1 MSNKLVWCRKS
12 FLAVLFAAAS
22 VEASPLYLSDAYAL
36 ALKNNHSHKSK
47 SLEGTSFQYAQK
59 QQEAKLYPQIQ
70 LALSGGLHDYVQNYN
85 ADTKISEIYKSYSLS
100 LTQPIYHPEFFTSI
114 SQGKLRT
121 EGAET
126 QTHKSSQE
134 LGVEVAKSYFELISA
149 RQSLELAQA
158 NYRFYLLKYTKIS
171 EMLSQGLSNKMDLLD
186 TQLYRD
192 RASIEINVAAKK
204 EYLSRRKLEDLILVP
219 VSELPVLSPEKTLET
234 LRCPSENSIASNPD
248 LKLADLSRRIAEQE
262 IRLRGYEHYPKIDLS
277 LSRTENDTSD
287 RVVYKTD
294 NRAFVQVSIPI
305 YQGGFT
311 RARVN
316 EARLLHDAAIEK
328 ESATRQEALLRLDQL
343 TQECDL
349 NTQNLTILE
358 TAHASAQLN
367 LNAIEIAQ
375 KAGLKS
381 QIDLLEARA
390 KLYQLEQDRLKQL
403 TNLVTNHITLLG
415 LNGTLKSDDLH
426 TLEIKLFN

>member
-1 MSNKLVWCRKS
+1 MSNKYDWHKPFLSVLLV
-12 FLAVLFAAAS
+12 AAS
-22 VEASPLYLSDAYAL
+22 IHAAPLYLSDAYAL
-36 ALKNNHSHKSK
+36 ALKNNHAHKSK
-47 SLEGTSFQYAQK
+47 SLEGTSFLYAQE
-59 QQEAKLYPQIQ
+59 QQKAKLYPQIQ
-70 LALSGGLHDYVQNYN
+70 LALNGGLHDYVQNYN

-126 QTHKSSQE
+126 QTHKSAQE

-149 RQSLELAQA
+149 RQSLELAHA
-158 NYRFYLLKYTKIS
+158 NYRFYALKHTKIA

-219 VSELPVLSPEKTLET
+219 VSELPVLSPEKAIET
-234 LRCPSENSIASNPD
+234 LRCPSENSITSNPD

-262 IRLRGYEHYPKIDLS
+262 INLRSYEHYPKIDLS
-277 LSRTENDTSD
+277 LTRTENDTSD
-287 RVVYKTD
+287 RIMYKTD

-305 YQGGFT
+305 YQGGYT

-349 NTQNLTILE
+349 NTQNLTILQ
-358 TAHASAQLN
+358 TARTSAELN
-367 LNAIEIAQ
+367 LESIEIAQ

-381 QIDLLEARA
+381 QVDLLEARA
-390 KLYQLEQDRLKQL
+390 KLYQIEQDRLKQL
-403 TNLVTNHITLLG
+403 TSFGINHITLLSLSG
-415 LNGTLKSDDLH
+415 NLNTENLH
-426 TLEIKLFN
+426 ILEKQMLE